1 MRVNG
6 LFGWVEYNNTRSIA
20 LLLSFILL
28 MQPLAAITL
37 FVPLLYADPTHAPSI
52 HWAGYAVRYVPI
64 VTLAAAALFVMQMW
78 WHLKIVRRETAFS
91 FVDNDDEPRLCAL
104 VEPLA
109 IAAGVPTPYVGVIDS
124 PAMNA
129 FACGVSRKA
138 SVVVF
143 TRGIVDGLDD
153 DELSSVIAH
162 ELVHLRNGDTRLIA
176 AANVF
181 VRINALIDGSS
192 GWKPR
197 RYRNLIPLLV
207 LPGLFLVYLGFALL
221 SQLCLG
227 LGFASRLLISSA
239 REFIADAEAVRLTQH
254 PSAFVS
260 ALRRIEGNG
269 ALPGLKFEQDA
280 MMFEGTT
287 KGRLA
292 THPSIMD
299 RVQAIVATTGQM
311 ALDARP
317 QRDTRART
325 GFRSGGFGRAA
336 GESWNRDALE
346 RAAAVGAAPRASVLK
361 AFRQAGG
368 DRLILGLR
376 WDVALAMLATFV
388 TAMVIHHGDIQGG
401 LGPLGQVLWR
411 PELLASLRDK
421 VQGCDTGFAR
431 GPHGQNAPTD
441 ACDSLV
447 AFLTTNKTRGGDTT
461 RGMRLLSDSEM
472 AMGSQG
478 GLSRRSLSHGG
489 FMIARRGEAPPT
501 DLRATDL
508 MPSYPLPVHEVWLRL
523 THGNIAPFLRALQ
536 CGILV
541 HAHVGGVID
550 QTVTWSIMSDTVE
563 QLRLTATLTAD
574 GAEATRVS
582 LAIADF
588 ETAVSVS
595 DSRPSSGPPYPVM
608 FRPALSPPV
617 RPFFAEAINAILAG
631 RSFQTSRVNS
641 PPALEPGAK
650 MTAEICAS
658 QRGRLGG
665 GGRFSINDRPL
676 RP

>member
-1 MRVNG
+1 
-6 LFGWVEYNNTRSIA
+6 
-20 LLLSFILL
+20 
-28 MQPLAAITL
+28 
-37 FVPLLYADPTHAPSI
+37 
-52 HWAGYAVRYVPI
+52 
-64 VTLAAAALFVMQMW
+64 
-78 WHLKIVRRETAFS
+78 
-91 FVDNDDEPRLCAL
+91 
-104 VEPLA
+104 
-109 IAAGVPTPYVGVIDS
+109 
-124 PAMNA
+124 
-129 FACGVSRKA
+129 
-138 SVVVF
+138 
-143 TRGIVDGLDD
+143 
-153 DELSSVIAH
+153 
-162 ELVHLRNGDTRLIA
+162 
-176 AANVF
+176 
-181 VRINALIDGSS
+181 
-192 GWKPR
+192 
-197 RYRNLIPLLV
+197 
-207 LPGLFLVYLGFALL
+207 
-221 SQLCLG
+221 

-280 MMFEGTT
+280 MMFVGTA
-287 KGRLA
+287 KGWLA

-317 QRDTRART
+317 QRDTRAET

-336 GESWNRDALE
+336 EGYWNRNALE
-346 RAAAVGAAPRASVLK
+346 RVAAIGSAPRASVLK

-368 DRLILGLR
+368 DRLVLGLR

-388 TAMVIHHGDIQGG
+388 AAMVIHHGDIQGG

-421 VQGCDTGFAR
+421 VQGCDTGFTR
-431 GPHGQNAPTD
+431 GPHDRSAPTN
-441 ACDSLV
+441 ACDEL
-447 AFLTTNKTRGGDTT
+447 AATLTGKETHGSNAT
-461 RGMRLLSDSEM
+461 RGMRLLSDSDM
-472 AMGSQG
+472 AMASQG
-478 GLSRRSLSHGG
+478 EPARRSLSHGG
-489 FMIARRGEAPPT
+489 FMITRRGEKSPR

-523 THGNIAPFLRALQ
+523 TQGNIAPFLRALQ
-536 CGILV
+536 CGVLV
-541 HAHVGGVID
+541 HAHVDIVMD
-550 QTVTWSIMSDTVE
+550 QSVTWSITSETVE

-574 GAEATRVS
+574 GAEATRIS

-588 ETAVSVS
+588 EKAVAVS
-595 DSRPSSGPPYPVM
+595 DSRPSSMPTYPVM

-617 RPFFAEAINAILAG
+617 RPFFAEAINAILQG

-641 PPALEPGAK
+641 PPALEPGPK
-650 MTAEICAS
+650 MTADICAS

-665 GGRFSINDRPL
+665 GERFSINDRPL